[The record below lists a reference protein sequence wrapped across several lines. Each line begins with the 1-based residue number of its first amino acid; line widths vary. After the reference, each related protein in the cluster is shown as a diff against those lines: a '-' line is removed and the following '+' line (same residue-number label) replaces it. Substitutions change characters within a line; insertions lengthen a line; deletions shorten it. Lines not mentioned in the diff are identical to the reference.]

1 MTMKN
6 FEGGRKMAGE
16 LKRILVV
23 DDEEGVRNLLQRIL
37 KEAGYEVLTAVNGPE
52 ALLKISQVDF
62 SIVLLD
68 IKMPGMSG
76 MEVLQ
81 QLTTDHPDIC
91 VVMVTAL
98 GDAQTA
104 VEAMKVGAYDYIT
117 KPFNRDDLMMK
128 VRKAIQKRNLLVEN
142 ERHRLELEERVAGQA
157 EHLRQQFAELVE
169 TLAREHELLYK
180 LAEHQRGGIK
190 SLLKR
195 LPPELQEPMSSVE
208 EFREALLRILRRG
221 AKSDS
226 GDSTDSSKASKR

>member
-1 MTMKN
+1 MKN

-23 DDEEGVRNLLQRIL
+23 DDEESVRNLLQRVL
-37 KEAGYEVLTAVNGPE
+37 TGAGYEVLTAVNGQE

-91 VVMVTAL
+91 AVMVTAL

-104 VEAMKVGAYDYIT
+104 VEAMKMGAYDYIT
-117 KPFNRDDLMMK
+117 KPFNRDDLMLK

-169 TLAREHELLYK
+169 TLAREHKLLYK
-180 LAEHQRGGIK
+180 LAGQQRESTK

-208 EFREALLRILRRG
+208 EFSEALIRILRRG
-221 AKSDS
+221 GIEAKP
-226 GDSTDSSKASKR
+226 

>member
-1 MTMKN
+1 
-6 FEGGRKMAGE
+6 MAGE

-37 KEAGYEVLTAVNGPE
+37 KEAGYEVLTAINGQE

-68 IKMPGMSG
+68 IKMPWMSG

-81 QLTTDHPDIC
+81 QLTTDHTDIC

-104 VEAMKVGAYDYIT
+104 VEAMKMGAYDYIT
-117 KPFNRDDLMMK
+117 KPFNRDDLMLK
-128 VRKAIQKRNLLVEN
+128 VRKAIQKRDLLVEN

-169 TLAREHELLYK
+169 TLAREHKLLYT
-180 LAEHQRGGIK
+180 LAEHQRGSAK

-195 LPPELQEPMSSVE
+195 LPPELQEPMSSIE
-208 EFREALLRILRRG
+208 EFREALLRILRKG
-221 AKSDS
+221 
-226 GDSTDSSKASKR
+226 